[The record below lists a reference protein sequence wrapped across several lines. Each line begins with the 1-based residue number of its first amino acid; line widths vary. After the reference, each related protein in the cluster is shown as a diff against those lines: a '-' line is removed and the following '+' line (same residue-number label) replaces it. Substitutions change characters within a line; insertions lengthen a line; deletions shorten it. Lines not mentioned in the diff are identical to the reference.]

1 MAITIYFSKYTLSSG
16 IHFYT
21 CLHKLQRKIAENSM
35 ENISAV
41 HILIE
46 KLTAY
51 PDNIFIAEKWIVRVY
66 TNNIYKPNFNGDVHF
81 KM

>member
-1 MAITIYFSKYTLSSG
+1 
-16 IHFYT
+16 
-21 CLHKLQRKIAENSM
+21 M

-51 PDNIFIAEKWIVRVY
+51 PDNIFTAEKWIVRVY
-66 TNNIYKPNFNGDVHF
+66 TNNIYKPNFNGDVHS
-81 KM
+81 KNVIHYVN